1 VNLLLEDGTPY
12 APEGTLKFS
21 DVTVDPSTGSIILR
35 MVFPNQEHTLLP
47 GMFVRAVVEE
57 GVAPNAIL
65 ISQQGVSRTPKGEP
79 IALVVDK
86 ADTVQQKMLKL
97 DRAIGDTWL
106 VSSGLAAGDRVIVEG
121 IMNVRPGV
129 VVKVVSFDNR
139 KKEAKPEV
147 LNQRRENRTKGDR

>member
-1 VNLLLEDGTPY
+1 
-12 APEGTLKFS
+12 
-21 DVTVDPSTGSIILR
+21 
-35 MVFPNQEHTLLP
+35 
-47 GMFVRAVVEE
+47 VRAVVEE

-147 LNQRRENRTKGDR
+147 LSQRRENRTKGDR